1 MTARTLP
8 SLNAL
13 RAFEAAARHQSFTL
27 AAQELHV
34 TQGAVSHQV
43 KALEEELGAPLFER
57 LSNQLRLTAA
67 GQRYLVVVGE
77 AFDRIE
83 SGTRQ
88 LLERSQ
94 GEHLTRLT
102 ISTSPNFN
110 AKWLAPRLGGFS
122 ARHADLDLHVE
133 QSERQVN
140 LLRENVDLAIR
151 YGDGPWSGL
160 SCTRL
165 GDEFLV
171 PVCAPVLDVD
181 GIVALSTAPLLHSH
195 DRQSW
200 RDWFALHGLSPE
212 ERPGIVF
219 NQESAAVDAAL
230 AGQGVALARS
240 SLVVRELQQ
249 GRLVTPVSLGLPLV
263 QAYWLVYPQ
272 EGETDGKIA
281 AFASWLLQECQADRQ
296 FWKGVIG

>member
-43 KALEEELGAPLFER
+43 KALEEELGLALFER

-67 GQRYLVVVGE
+67 GQRYLVVVGD

-88 LLERSQ
+88 LLERPQ
-94 GEHLTRLT
+94 RERLT
-102 ISTSPNFN
+102 ISISPNFN

-133 QSERQVN
+133 QSERHVN
-140 LLRENVDLAIR
+140 F
-151 YGDGPWSGL
+151 L
-160 SCTRL
+160 S
-165 GDEFLV
+165 
-171 PVCAPVLDVD
+171 
-181 GIVALSTAPLLHSH
+181 
-195 DRQSW
+195 
-200 RDWFALHGLSPE
+200 
-212 ERPGIVF
+212 
-219 NQESAAVDAAL
+219 
-230 AGQGVALARS
+230 
-240 SLVVRELQQ
+240 
-249 GRLVTPVSLGLPLV
+249 
-263 QAYWLVYPQ
+263 
-272 EGETDGKIA
+272 
-281 AFASWLLQECQADRQ
+281 
-296 FWKGVIG
+296 